1 MAALPRLHWICLLLL
16 SFPAPALLAQNFT
29 PEQSQARAVAPPGL
43 RAVLVAAEPQVRQP
57 LSMSFDQ
64 KGRLWVLQ
72 YLQYPNP
79 EGLKPVSRDQFLRTI
94 WDKKPEPPP
103 KGPKGADKITIL
115 EDPGP
120 DGRFRKS
127 KDVVTGLNLATGFAT
142 GRGGIYVL
150 QAPYLLFYPDKKGD
164 DVVDGDPEVLVDG
177 FGMEDSHAH
186 GNSLIWGPDG
196 WLYGAQGSTV
206 TAKIRGLTFQQGIWR
221 FHPVSKK
228 FELFSEGG
236 GNTWGLDFS
245 PEGEVLAGT
254 NWGGFA
260 LLHQYQGAYYIKGFA
275 KHGPLQN
282 PHSYGY
288 FDHIPYQS
296 FQGGHVTCGGILH
309 QGQALGPQF
318 DQTYI
323 AGNLLSSIVNWHKL
337 DPNGSTYKASHG
349 GVFLNPRDG
358 WFRPV
363 DLFDGPDGAVYVAD
377 WHDHRATHLDPIDN
391 WDKRNG
397 RIFKVESNTVT
408 PLAPFN
414 SEKLSSEELIAL
426 LDHPEVWWQRE
437 ALRLLYERKEAA
449 TSVGL
454 ITLLDDPNT
463 KNPVRKL
470 WALNASGLLNEALLI
485 KYLTHS
491 HWAVRMW
498 SVRLLG
504 DPGTIGIDGQ
514 RSLEE
519 LSQTEDNLRV
529 LAQLA
534 CSTRRWPA
542 KAALGII
549 KTLSMRKEA
558 AKDPFL
564 PLLIWWAIE
573 SHAVKGQATIASWIN
588 DPVWVKSPLVQSTL
602 IERLARRFMASDMK
616 NGARVV
622 ANLLKKGGKPAL
634 GGLEKSLE
642 GLFLEK
648 MPDPLKPWLD
658 NKRSGDT
665 VSVQWISI
673 GTRLGDEDS
682 WFHAL
687 ALATGTKTEAKE
699 RVALIK
705 LLAQT
710 GKPEAGEALLDVVKN
725 SNQAEVQVAALD
737 GLAGFANPAIGSTVI
752 KRFPKLPK
760 GSANAALN
768 LLASRPGTAKL
779 LLDSEEAGVLG
790 KELVTLELARKMF
803 SHKDPELL
811 KRLEKKWGKLSPA
824 TDGEK
829 QARMSYI
836 QLIIGRAGSADPAK
850 GKPIYEQKCATCH
863 QLFGKGQKIGP
874 DLTSAERQTLA
885 PLVGH
890 IVDPSANIRPEFR
903 AFTVSTKDGRLL
915 TGLVAEETTGAVT
928 LLDAKGERIVVP
940 RAQIEELKASPASL
954 MPEKALD
961 GLSDQDIVDF
971 FAYLRL
977 REAPK

>member
-1 MAALPRLHWICLLLL
+1 MAVLFRLHCICLLIV
-16 SFPAPALLAQNFT
+16 SFHAPALLAQNFT
-29 PEQSQARAVAPPGL
+29 PEKSQARAVPPPGL
-43 RAVLVAAEPQVRQP
+43 RAVLVGSEPQVRQP
-57 LSMSFDQ
+57 LSMSFDH

-79 EGLKPVSRDQFLRTI
+79 AGLKPVSRDQFLRTI
-94 WDKKPEPPP
+94 WDKKPEAPP

-120 DGRFRKS
+120 DGRFRQS
-127 KDVVTGLNLATGFAT
+127 RDVVGGLNLATGFAI

-150 QAPYLLFYPDKKGD
+150 QAPYLLFYPDKNGD

-288 FDHIPYQS
+288 FDHVPYQS

-318 DQTYI
+318 DKTYI
-323 AGNLLSSIVNWHKL
+323 AGNLLSSVVNWHKL
-337 DPNGSTYKASHG
+337 ESNGSTYKASHG
-349 GVFLNPRDG
+349 GVFLNPRDS

-397 RIFKVESNTVT
+397 RIFKIESQTVT
-408 PLAPFN
+408 PMPPFDTG
-414 SEKLSSEELIAL
+414 KLSSEELIVR

-437 ALRLLYERKEAA
+437 ALRLLYERKDAS
-449 TSVGL
+449 TSEGL
-454 ITLLDDPNT
+454 ISSLEIPNT
-463 KNPVRKL
+463 PNPVRKL
-470 WALNASGLLNEALLI
+470 WALNASGLLDEALLV
-485 KYLTHS
+485 KFLTHS
-491 HWAVRMW
+491 DWSVRMWAVRF
-498 SVRLLG
+498 LG
-504 DPGTIGIDGQ
+504 DSETIGLASQ
-514 RSLEE
+514 KTLEE
-519 LSQTEDNLRV
+519 VSQSEENPRV

-534 CSTRRWPA
+534 CSSRRWQA

-549 KTLSMRKEA
+549 KTLSMRNDA
-558 AKDPFL
+558 VKDPFL
-564 PLLIWWAIE
+564 PLLIWWALE
-573 SHAVKGQATIASWIN
+573 THAVKGQTAIASWIN
-588 DPVWVKSPLVQSTL
+588 DPVWVKSPLVQGAL
-602 IERLARRFMASDMK
+602 IERLTRRFMASDLK
-616 NGARVV
+616 NGPKVV
-622 ANLLKKGGKPAL
+622 VNLLKKGGKPAL
-634 GGLEKSLE
+634 AGLEKSRE
-642 GLFLEK
+642 GVFLEK
-648 MPDPLKPWLD
+648 MPEPLRAWLE
-658 NKRSGDT
+658 NKRASDT

-682 WFHAL
+682 WLHAL
-687 ALATGTKTEAKE
+687 ALATGPKTEAKE
-699 RVALIK
+699 RIALIK
-705 LLAQT
+705 LVAQS
-710 GKPEAGEALLDVVKN
+710 GKTEGGEALLDIVKN
-725 SNQAEVQVAALD
+725 SNQAEVQLAALE
-737 GLAGFANPAIGSTVI
+737 GLAGFSNPAIGPTVI
-752 KRFPKLPK
+752 KRLPKLPK
-760 GSANAALN
+760 GTTNAALT
-768 LLASRPGTAKL
+768 LLASRPVTAKM
-779 LLDSEEAGVLG
+779 LLDAEDTGGIG
-790 KELVTLELARKMF
+790 KDSITLDHARKMF

-824 TDGEK
+824 TEGEK

-836 QLIIGRAGSADPAK
+836 QLIIGRSGFADPAK

-863 QLFGKGQKIGP
+863 QLFGQGQKIGP
-874 DLTSAERQTLA
+874 DLTTADRQSLA

-903 AFTVSTKDGRLL
+903 AFIVETKDGRLL
-915 TGLVAEETTGAVT
+915 TGLIAEETTGAVT
-928 LLDAKGERIVVP
+928 LFDAKGERIVVP
-940 RAQIEELKASPASL
+940 RPQIEEMKASPSSL

-961 GLSDQDIVDF
+961 GLSDQEIVDF